1 MMLLTGSVST
11 FDHSSS
17 LIRLMTELQ
26 LELPAPKIQDT
37 MSSSKHPDHLVVSHS
52 AFGEYLGLFP
62 LGKFWGGGGNWD
74 MKLTTQPPFNPMV
87 KKEQSYIP
95 LLPYVNGVHTENFTL
110 LYLTGFNKENS
121 TAH

>member
-62 LGKFWGGGGNWD
+62 LGKYWGGGGQLGHEANHSA
-74 MKLTTQPPFNPMV
+74 PI
-87 KKEQSYIP
+87 QSYGEKGTELHTPPP
-95 LLPYVNGVHTENFTL
+95 LC
-110 LYLTGFNKENS
+110 
-121 TAH
+121 